1 MGNIAKN
8 LDSKFDLNATRNDG
22 ALGIFQRASPPH
34 NNNNNNN
41 NNNKIS
47 SVWGPVP
54 GPKIKVSAAGFM
66 RVQSWWLGGVSW
78 QNAWKRCLRNYLM
91 IIAVV
96 SQFKSGIINCLC
108 LF

>member
-8 LDSKFDLNATRNDG
+8 VHSKFDLDATRNDG
-22 ALGIFQRASPPH
+22 ALGFFQTASPPN

-54 GPKIKVSAAGFM
+54 GPKSIVNVKFNLVKHF
-66 RVQSWWLGGVSW
+66 RLNTPFLLTFYIQL
-78 QNAWKRCLRNYLM
+78 
-91 IIAVV
+91 
-96 SQFKSGIINCLC
+96 
-108 LF
+108 